1 VDDKTLRGRLL
12 AGGQRIATETGARNG
27 AGQRVRAG
35 IEPDDNAVT
44 MAPLKQV
51 IVTALI
57 SSPLFRGSRLAYLFF
72 EELLLA

>member
-57 SSPLFRGSRLAYLFF
+57 SLPRRGVLQYLFF
-72 EELLLA
+72 ENLLA